1 MLRPIGP
8 LLEYIVY
15 EDYIAE
21 FLCVNKEKPKLN
33 CNGKCYL
40 IQRLKEQDQQKKQN
54 LPKITIE
61 EYPIEFVTLY
71 HILTP
76 TVTIKEVLSSK
87 KYSNLYYFLFSYSN
101 FHPPSNSI

>member
-15 EDYIAE
+15 EYYIAE

-54 LPKITIE
+54 
-61 EYPIEFVTLY
+61 
-71 HILTP
+71 
-76 TVTIKEVLSSK
+76 
-87 KYSNLYYFLFSYSN
+87 
-101 FHPPSNSI
+101 